1 MREVYFPSPPS
12 WIFGEEGPK
21 NVFER
26 FCSRLQTVEEEMVE
40 RNKSLRV
47 PHTILLPSKIPAG
60 ISI

>member
-1 MREVYFPSPPS
+1 MFD
-12 WIFGEEGPK
+12 EEGPK

-60 ISI
+60 SSI